1 MALTRFDDADAA
13 AQWLRARVTGTLR
26 SDSRLVRAGDAF
38 MAWPGAAHD
47 ARRFVA
53 GALQAG
59 APACLVAS
67 EGVEAFGFDDE
78 RIAAVPGLKTAA
90 GVVADRFF
98 GSPSQA
104 LELVAATGTNGKTS
118 TSWWTAQALTALQ
131 RRCGLVGTLGIGEP
145 PRAGTQEDARIEFT
159 GLTTPDPV
167 SLHAGLRRFVDEGFK
182 ACALEASS
190 IGLIEQRLAGAR
202 ITVALFTNFTRDH
215 LDFHGSMASYWA
227 AKRMLFDWPGLR
239 AAVVNVDDEQGQAL
253 ARELAGSGLA
263 LWTYSTRGPARLRAQ
278 DLRYEAGGLAFELV
292 EEGDGAALCVR
303 SRLIGG
309 YNASNLLAV
318 LGGLRALGVPAR
330 QAAEVV
336 PLLTPVPGR
345 MQQLRLGTGEAGP
358 EVVVDY
364 AHTPDALEKALT
376 ALRPLASARGGRLCC
391 VFGCGGDRDATK
403 RPLMGAIAQQ
413 LADDVVLT
421 SDNPRSES
429 PGAILAQIVAGLPHG
444 ARAKVIEDRR
454 EAILDAVRSAA
465 PADVLL
471 IAGKG
476 HEDYQDIGGRKLPFS
491 DIDEALD
498 ALRTRK
504 AQP

>member
-1 MALTRFDDADAA
+1 VALSRFDDADAA
-13 AQWLRARVTGTLR
+13 AQWLRARATGTLR
-26 SDSRLVRAGDAF
+26 SDSRLVSRGDAF

-53 GALQAG
+53 GALASG
-59 APACLVAS
+59 AAACLVAS

-78 RIAAVPGLKTAA
+78 RVAALPGLKAAA

-98 GSPSQA
+98 GSPSTA
-104 LELVAATGTNGKTS
+104 LELVASTGTNGKTS
-118 TSWWTAQALTALQ
+118 TSWWTAQALTALG

-145 PRAGTQEDARIEFT
+145 PRAGSAEGAAIEFT

-167 SLHAGLRRFVDEGFK
+167 SLHGALRRFADAGFQ

-190 IGLIEQRLAGAR
+190 IGLVEQRLAGAR
-202 ITVALFTNFTRDH
+202 IGVALFTNFTRDH
-215 LDFHGSMASYWA
+215 LDFHGSMQTYWA

-239 AAVVNVDDEQGQAL
+239 AAVVNIDDAQGAAL
-253 ARELAGSGLA
+253 AQEVAARGGLD
-263 LWTYSTRGPARLRAQ
+263 LWTYSIRQPARLRAEN
-278 DLRYEAGGLAFELV
+278 LRYEAGGLAFELR
-292 EEGDGAALCVR
+292 EGDAVQGVR
-303 SRLIGG
+303 SRLIGD

-318 LGGLRALGVPAR
+318 LGGLRALGVPAAE
-330 QAAEVV
+330 AAAVV
-336 PLLTPVPGR
+336 PLLTAVPGR
-345 MQQLRLGTGEAGP
+345 MQQVRAEGGEGGP

-376 ALRPLASARGGRLCC
+376 ALRPLARARGGRLWC

-429 PGAILAQIVAGLPHG
+429 PSAILAQIAAGLPQG
-444 ARAKVIEDRR
+444 ARAAVIEDRR
-454 EAILDAVRSAA
+454 EAIFDAVTSAA
-465 PADVLL
+465 PTDVLL

-491 DIDEALD
+491 DIDEALN

>member
-1 MALTRFDDADAA
+1 VALSRFDDADAA
-13 AQWLRARVTGTLR
+13 AQWLRARATGTLR
-26 SDSRLVRAGDAF
+26 SDSRQLRPGDAF

-53 GALQAG
+53 GALSAG
-59 APACLVAS
+59 AAACLVAS
-67 EGVEAFGFDDE
+67 EGVEAFDFDDE
-78 RIAAVPGLKTAA
+78 RIAAVPGLKAAA
-90 GVVADRFF
+90 GVIADRFF

-104 LELVAATGTNGKTS
+104 LDLVASTGTNGKTS
-118 TSWWTAQALTALQ
+118 TSWWTAQALTLLQ

-145 PRAGTQEDARIEFT
+145 PRAGTQEAARIEFT

-167 SLHAGLRRFVDEGFK
+167 SLHAALRRFADEGFK

-190 IGLIEQRLAGAR
+190 IGLVEQRLAGAR
-202 ITVALFTNFTRDH
+202 ISVALFTNFTRDH
-215 LDFHGSMASYWA
+215 LDFHGGMEAYWA

-239 AAVVNVDDEQGQAL
+239 AAVINIDDAQGAAL

-263 LWTYSTRGPARLRAQ
+263 LWTYSTREPARLRAES
-278 DLRYEAGGLAFELV
+278 LRYEAGGLAIELR
-292 EEGDGAALCVR
+292 EDGGAALAVR
-303 SRLIGG
+303 SRLIGD

-318 LGGLRALGVPAR
+318 LGALSALGVPL
-330 QAAEVV
+330 AEAVAVV
-336 PLLTPVPGR
+336 PRLTPVPGR
-345 MQQLRLGTGEAGP
+345 MQQLRVEAAESGP

-376 ALRPLASARGGRLCC
+376 ALRPLARARGGRLWC

-403 RPLMGAIAQQ
+403 RPLMGEIAQR

-421 SDNPRSES
+421 SDNPRSEP
-429 PGAILAQIVAGLPHG
+429 PGAILAQIAAGLSHE
-444 ARAKVIEDRR
+444 ARATVIEDRR
-454 EAILDAVRSAA
+454 EAIHDAVRSAD

-476 HEDYQDIGGRKLPFS
+476 HEDYQDVGGRKLPFS
-491 DIDEALD
+491 DIDEALN
-498 ALRTRK
+498 ALRTRQ